1 MKKLFLLLMLV
12 TIFIG
17 TFTYS
22 QAVAESKK
30 EDAIA
35 DIVDKKE
42 TDGEDSEQEEVAETE
57 EGNTDIDKKDT
68 LSKRSLTRSGTTRNL
83 EIKRFYARIKDGSI
97 GEELVS
103 LPNSEYRVSYIHE
116 GKEVFIHG
124 KGTTNEKGEILNL
137 PAIEIPAEVTQI
149 RFRYY
154 LGNEKRGYIKKYN
167 NIVYQFVVGQNI
179 SSAGIINGYSNFW
192 VGSAT
197 DPDRYF
203 YNFQAAKL
211 NYFYDESVKEF
222 SDIVTKTN
230 ELLPK
235 TVPFNVEPINM
246 YFEKGEYLDQN
257 NGFWRNGHKGN
268 KIADITIADNSN
280 RQIFNDRAIKSK
292 VMHEWTHWN
301 SWRETQRGQD
311 KETAP
316 PTIRNSYREGWAY
329 LVGHMFADNYAYDSK
344 DLIVQNDNRNGV
356 NRYYGRVSSMTAEHV
371 LYDLLD
377 VTSSDEDFSLSQR
390 FIDDD
395 LSELEQRR
403 INLGL
408 MHTIMVESKATTLQ
422 EYLNYMEN
430 KYILTTAD
438 MKKYE
443 KVLEVNGLNSDGS
456 FKFNEDGSPLT
467 KSSSSVQENEFE
479 GTACSEFV
487 E

>member
-1 MKKLFLLLMLV
+1 
-12 TIFIG
+12 
-17 TFTYS
+17 
-22 QAVAESKK
+22 
-30 EDAIA
+30 
-35 DIVDKKE
+35 
-42 TDGEDSEQEEVAETE
+42 
-57 EGNTDIDKKDT
+57 
-68 LSKRSLTRSGTTRNL
+68 
-83 EIKRFYARIKDGSI
+83 
-97 GEELVS
+97 
-103 LPNSEYRVSYIHE
+103 
-116 GKEVFIHG
+116 
-124 KGTTNEKGEILNL
+124 
-137 PAIEIPAEVTQI
+137 
-149 RFRYY
+149 
-154 LGNEKRGYIKKYN
+154 
-167 NIVYQFVVGQNI
+167 
-179 SSAGIINGYSNFW
+179 
-192 VGSAT
+192 
-197 DPDRYF
+197 
-203 YNFQAAKL
+203 
-211 NYFYDESVKEF
+211 
-222 SDIVTKTN
+222 
-230 ELLPK
+230 
-235 TVPFNVEPINM
+235 
-246 YFEKGEYLDQN
+246 
-257 NGFWRNGHKGN
+257 
-268 KIADITIADNSN
+268 
-280 RQIFNDRAIKSK
+280 
-292 VMHEWTHWN
+292 MHEWTHWN

-430 KYILTTAD
+430 KYILTAAD